1 MNLAKCMVPVWFL
14 RALHVQSNSQ
24 NCEHLKLCLE
34 CLLCCR
40 YNQSWVR
47 SLTTENKETRTISI
61 VHETNLFYFKRS
73 QNKSSIL
80 VIQYVV
86 S

>member
-47 SLTTENKETRTISI
+47 SLTTENKETHVQFPLFMKQICFISKGLKI
-61 VHETNLFYFKRS
+61 NPLF
-73 QNKSSIL
+73 
-80 VIQYVV
+80 
-86 S
+86 